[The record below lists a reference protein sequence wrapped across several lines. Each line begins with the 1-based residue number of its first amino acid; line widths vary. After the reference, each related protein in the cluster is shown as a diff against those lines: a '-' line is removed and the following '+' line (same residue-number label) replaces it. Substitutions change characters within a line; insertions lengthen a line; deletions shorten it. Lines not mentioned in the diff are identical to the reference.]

1 MPIPSNV
8 EDMIQKFEK
17 RNGKTAFTKIKRKA
31 LADQLRK
38 RIKDPYLI
46 NQGNASLCGPAVFIY
61 YLAKRRPKQY
71 AQYIIDLYE
80 KGEADIGRLKVK
92 PGRDC
97 KDFKP
102 GAAQGIMQA
111 DWVALAGLRDSENAF
126 FDYDHPNDQ
135 IPGITLPGD
144 IAKWFTLADSPAV
157 RKNTNIIFDKS
168 LYTLLQAHKLY
179 RHGTC
184 VCLFVGQ
191 KVLQGKSGG
200 RCPADHWVVLNSP
213 IQFDGK
219 PVDGLLRKGLK
230 VNDDKSLLSKKIQF
244 LLYTWGEEYRW
255 VNKANPKLIVKEF
268 LDYFY
273 GYVSAL

>member
-8 EDMIQKFEK
+8 ENMIRKFEK
-17 RNGKTAFTKIKRKA
+17 RNDNKAFTKIERKA
-31 LADQLRK
+31 VATQLRE
-38 RIKDPYLI
+38 RIRKPSSI
-46 NQGNASLCGPAVFIY
+46 NQGGASLCGPAVFIY

-71 AQYIIDLYE
+71 VQYIIDLYE

-92 PGRDC
+92 PGGDC
-97 KDFKP
+97 KDFNPVKKYE
-102 GAAQGIMQA
+102 IMEA
-111 DWVALAGLRDSENAF
+111 DWVAWAGLRDSENAF

-135 IPGITLPGD
+135 VPGITLPGD
-144 IAKWFTLADSPAV
+144 IAKWFTLAGSLAV
-157 RKNTNIIFDKS
+157 RKNTNIFFDKS
-168 LYTLLQAHKLY
+168 LYTLLQAHRQY
-179 RHGTC
+179 RHGAC

-191 KVLQGKSGG
+191 KVLRGKPGG

-219 PVDGLLRKGLK
+219 PVDNLLRKGLK
-230 VNDDKSLLSKKIQF
+230 VNDDKTLLSKKIQL
-244 LLYTWGEEYRW
+244 LLYTWKEEYYA
-255 VNKANPKLIVKEF
+255 VNRHNRNLTVKEF